1 MKRLSNCR
9 LWLALLA
16 ALLCIAADGTW
27 MERVP
32 DVDRA
37 KSNPFA
43 GKPGAVAAGQ
53 KVFLDH
59 CAKCH
64 GDDGEGRRK
73 KPSLRTSRVQHAT
86 DGEIF
91 WLLKNGSV
99 KKGMPIWSS
108 LPEPTRWQIIAFVK
122 SMGTSLVQNDRLCD
136 ESLEHNN
143 ALHYNAPQ
151 NNALHNSA
159 PLQMDASQKEII
171 TTWEKAR

>member
-9 LWLALLA
+9 FWLAVLA

-32 DVDRA
+32 DADRA
-37 KSNPFA
+37 KSNPFS
-43 GKPGAVAAGQ
+43 GKPDAVAAGQ
-53 KVFLDH
+53 KVYLDH

-73 KPSLRTSRVQHAT
+73 KPSLRTGRVQHAT

-122 SMGTSLVQNDRLCD
+122 SMGTSSVQNDLQRYS
-136 ESLEHNN
+136 SLEEINASHNN
-143 ALHYNAPQ
+143 APQ
-151 NNALHNSA
+151 QIN
-159 PLQMDASQKEII
+159 ASQKEIT
-171 TTWEKAR
+171 TTWGDAR